1 MSYKCA
7 CCNALQANDDV
18 TIMFRADDD
27 LRVVNICYECDEF
40 ALLKRC
46 DTLEELTAARDS
58 VTVRPA
64 PRG

>member
-40 ALLKRC
+40 ALLKAVRH
-46 DTLEELTAARDS
+46 ARGVDGGA
-58 VTVRPA
+58 R
-64 PRG
+64 